1 MIVVSGGSGGQGRYH
16 LDTLEVFSPDKQ
28 WFSCSLPRLAAG
40 RSHCNVMYCTI
51 LYCTILYCTVLYCT
65 VLYCRR
71 GHTMDGWTLCGGS
84 GSGLEFGFQD
94 CVTLEKVTPPIQIIL

>member
-28 WFSCSLPRLAAG
+28 WFSCSLPRLGAG
-40 RSHCNVMYCTI
+40 RKGH
-51 LYCTILYCTVLYCT
+51 TVLYCT
-65 VLYCRR
+65 VQQSAVLYCTVMHCTVVLHRRR
-71 GHTMDGWTLCGGS
+71 GHTMDGWTLCGGG

-94 CVTLEKVTPPIQIIL
+94 CVTLEKVGTLDT